1 MFTMQS
7 ATFIPRLPAARR
19 LLVAGLALAAAAAQ
33 AAGGYSV
40 APAQEKLVTAGM
52 SQGEVKQAL
61 GRPAQTMRYVNEA
74 GPTWTWDV
82 NTVGIG
88 GADQTVF
95 DVDFGAD
102 GRVASAQERV
112 IQRD

>member
-7 ATFIPRLPAARR
+7 ATFISRLPAARR

-61 GRPAQTMRYVNEA
+61 GRPAQTMRYAN
-74 GPTWTWDV
+74 
-82 NTVGIG
+82 
-88 GADQTVF
+88 
-95 DVDFGAD
+95 
-102 GRVASAQERV
+102 
-112 IQRD
+112 